1 MNAMPELR
9 FDAPST
15 LAEALRLMAAQA
27 PDAPVRPLSGGSDL
41 IVQMRSGRLRPALV
55 VDLKRIPEFTGIR
68 RDGGGWLVGAATPC
82 AVIGENAALCA
93 DWPGVVEAAC
103 LIGSPQV
110 QGRASLGGNLCNAS
124 PAADSVPALIAAGAT
139 AIIVGADSDG
149 APQRREI
156 PVEALA
162 QGPGRTA
169 LAPGEL
175 LEAIR
180 LPAPPARGADAYL
193 RLIPRSEMDIAVVGC
208 GVALGL
214 DAEGRIASA
223 RVALGAV
230 APTALLVPAA
240 AEAIVRSTLDE
251 AACRRLE
258 EAVRAACRPIDDK
271 RGTAAYRTRVAGA
284 LARRAALRAF
294 ERAGAAG
301 PRTAEENQ
309 S

>member
-1 MNAMPELR
+1 MAELR

-27 PDAPVRPLSGGSDL
+27 PDAPVHPLSGGSDL
-41 IVQMRSGRLRPALV
+41 IVQMRSGRLRSALV
-55 VDLKRIPEFTGIR
+55 VDLKRIPELTGIR
-68 RDGGGWLVGAATPC
+68 REGGGWLIGAATPC
-82 AVIGENAALCA
+82 AVIGEHAALRA

-139 AIIVGADSDG
+139 AIIVGTGSGG

-156 PVEALA
+156 PVEALP
-162 QGPGRTA
+162 QGPGRIA

-175 LEAIR
+175 LESIR
-180 LPAPPARGADAYL
+180 LPAPAERSADAYL

-208 GVALGL
+208 GVCLVL
-214 DAEGRIASA
+214 DAAGRIAGA

-230 APTALLVPAA
+230 APTALLAPAA
-240 AEAIVRSTLDE
+240 AEAIVGSTLDE
-251 AACRRLE
+251 VACRRLE

-271 RGTAAYRTRVAGA
+271 RGPAAYRTRVAGV

-301 PRTAEENQ
+301 PRTPEENQ